1 MIIDSSAL
9 IAILRLEPG
18 YERLVLAITQARRR
32 LLAAPTFLE
41 TTMGLAGDRQDEI
54 LDRLDHL
61 LHAASIETIPF
72 TADHAAVVARQAF
85 LRYGKGRHPVALN
98 FGHCIAYATAR
109 LEAMP
114 LLFKGDDFRLTD
126 IEAAV

>member
-1 MIIDSSAL
+1 MIIDSSVL
-9 IAILRLEPG
+9 VAILRVEPG
-18 YERLVLAITQARRR
+18 FERFVLAIAQAKRR

-41 TTMGLAGDRQDEI
+41 TTMLLAGDRQDEI
-54 LDRLDHL
+54 LDRLDRFL
-61 LHAASIETIPF
+61 RTASIDTIDF
-72 TADHAAVVARQAF
+72 TADHAAVARQAF
-85 LRYGKGRHPVALN
+85 LRYGKGRHPAGLKY
-98 FGHCIAYATAR
+98 GDCIAYATAR